1 MAVLPAEQVTQRSGI
16 GLVSVTHSRNDN
28 SPMETYWHSTTN
40 QATNDVALTKA
51 VAANQ
56 QDRQVVEDRL
66 KAAVPA

>member
-16 GLVSVTHSRNDN
+16 GVVGITHSIKSN
-28 SPMETYWHSTTN
+28 SPSETYWLSTTN
-40 QATNDVALTKA
+40 QATNDVTLTKA

-66 KAAVPA
+66 KAAAG